1 MQEQELSVDS
11 FTHNKNQAK
20 IAKEEAELAALLK
33 GEASTE
39 DDEEQAEEAKSD
51 SSATVKSA
59 STWQIKRRT
68 GSLALRSLSPS

>member
-33 GEASTE
+33 GDASTE
-39 DDEEQAEEAKSD
+39 DDEEQVEEAKSN
-51 SSATVKSA
+51 SE
-59 STWQIKRRT
+59 
-68 GSLALRSLSPS
+68 GSETAEVQDEDLFN